1 MKISIDGWE
10 SAGLR
15 CPDAKVDL
23 RMNGQPAK
31 VALIQMPNG
40 TGKTTTL
47 KLIRASLT
55 GSAKDWNRESILELR
70 SLRNQD
76 IQRGLFILRLSIDDQ
91 PLVIETNIDFAE
103 GKIRYRT
110 SSPRL
115 GGVEEGWSPPPAI
128 KRFLGEKFVSLF
140 IFDGEFAANLL
151 NPRETKAAEAIET
164 LCQLDLLDD
173 IVAEA
178 NFHWDRQ
185 KKDSSG
191 TSVPF
196 LNNLKSQE
204 VTLAKKLVELKIKR
218 DEYKTELGVAEDR
231 LEHISTQ
238 IEAKISADEGIRK
251 ERDQYTA
258 EKNNAQV
265 ALNGA
270 LDTFIQN
277 LRLPYKVFPGFAKH
291 LNGFKQSLD
300 QAKLPDTSSRQFFI
314 DLCQQVECVCGR
326 PIGSTERDYITKHAE
341 NYLSENISGVLNAI
355 KSDIDGFNAE
365 KSSVD
370 MNLIR
375 ENLADTQS
383 KYYEA
388 STRLESIL
396 LRVKNL
402 EDQDLNAL
410 MEEKTELSSKSLKL
424 RGYMD
429 ALSAP
434 HRSSDDEKSFS
445 INSIEAQLKAIQ
457 NRIAEVTGTVDLRE
471 RINALVSIATTAKE
485 LAGTQLQHVLVK
497 ECNQRLLKVLSNSPL
512 QIEGVD
518 NHIKLKGQREGSVG
532 QTLAVAYVFLTA
544 ALHRGSHQFPLV
556 VDSPAGS
563 LEQFVRKEVG
573 TVIPELCDQ
582 FISFIIDTEREGFV
596 PALEAAA
603 KDSISYT
610 TIFRLNPTSEKLIEN
625 IPATT
630 LTIQDDSVMV
640 TGKEFFVKF
649 TLDEEE

>member
-10 SAGLR
+10 SSGLR
-15 CPDAKVDL
+15 CPDVKVDL
-23 RMNGQPAK
+23 RMNGQPAT

-55 GSAKDWNRESILELR
+55 GSAKDWSRESILELR
-70 SLRNQD
+70 SLKNQD
-76 IQRGLFILRLSIDDQ
+76 IQRGLFVLKLSIDDQ

-110 SSPRL
+110 SSPLL
-115 GGVEEGWSPPPAI
+115 GGVEDGWSPPPAI
-128 KRFLGEKFVSLF
+128 TRFLGEKFVSLF

-164 LCQLDLLDD
+164 LSQLDLLDD
-173 IVAEA
+173 IVDEA

-185 KKDSSG
+185 KKDASG
-191 TSVPF
+191 TSMPF
-196 LNNLKSQE
+196 LNNLKGQE
-204 VTLAKKLVELKIKR
+204 AILAKKLGELKGKR
-218 DEYKTELGVAEDR
+218 DEYKTELGALDGR
-231 LEHISTQ
+231 LDHISAQ

-251 ERDQYTA
+251 ERDQFA
-258 EKNNAQV
+258 GEKNDAENA
-265 ALNGA
+265 LRIS
-270 LDTFIQN
+270 LDAFIQN
-277 LRLPYKVFPGFAKH
+277 LRLPHKVFSGFEKH
-291 LNGFKQSLD
+291 LVGFKQSLD

-314 DLCQQVECVCGR
+314 DLCQQVDCVCGR
-326 PIGSTERDYITKHAE
+326 PIGSTEKDYIAKHAD

-355 KSDIDGFNAE
+355 KSDIDGFGADR
-365 KSSVD
+365 SSVD
-370 MNLIR
+370 MSVIR
-375 ENLADTQS
+375 ESLADSQS

-388 STRLESIL
+388 STKLNSIL
-396 LRVKNL
+396 HKLKNL
-402 EDQDLNAL
+402 QDQDLNAL
-410 MEEKTELSSKSLKL
+410 IEEKNELSNKKTKL
-424 RGYMD
+424 QGYLD
-429 ALSAP
+429 AFSAP
-434 HRSSDDEKSFS
+434 YRSSDDEKSIS
-445 INSIEAQLKAIQ
+445 ISSIETQWKAIQ

-471 RINALVSIATTAKE
+471 RITTLISIATTAKE
-485 LAGTQLQHVLVK
+485 IAGKQLQRVLVE
-497 ECNQRLLKVLSNSPL
+497 ECNRRLLKVLSNSPL
-512 QIEGVD
+512 QIEDVD

-563 LEQFVRKEVG
+563 LEQLVRKEVG
-573 TVIPELCDQ
+573 SVIPELCDQ
-582 FISFIIDTEREGFV
+582 FISFIIDTEKVGFV

-603 KDSISYT
+603 RDSISYT

-625 IPATT
+625 IPQNT
-630 LTIQDDSVMV
+630 LTIKDDSVMV